1 MTITVTCAVIGVK
14 PTCIYSIRVFQGLI
28 LLVAQRLFHYD
39 LLSVNLPTS
48 GFLTQ
53 CLYCSHTIELKKK
66 NSTFGLFHFL
76 HLLLTF
82 GVIKIS
88 YCQ

>member
-66 NSTFGLFHFL
+66 IQHLVYFTFCISY
-76 HLLLTF
+76 LLLELLKL
-82 GVIKIS
+82 VIAN
-88 YCQ
+88 